1 MNEYLRLLAKLRRG
15 CYEPKS
21 ARSLGAVADGKVFP
35 VGELIAKS
43 GRVQGEGYA
52 VRPRSGF
59 FAQGVTLSAPD
70 NAVVTDIS
78 EREGTIKLRNGDGIA
93 LEVLIGKT
101 QVKWSTAVGC
111 KLRRGD
117 VICTLMR
124 SAAEQNGLNGA
135 FAVLFSAP
143 EQITELHIPSAK
155 RRAGESAA
163 YYRVR

>member
-1 MNEYLRLLAKLRRG
+1 MNEYSRLLAKLRSG
-15 CYEPKS
+15 SYEPKNS
-21 ARSLGAVADGKVFP
+21 RSLGAVADGIVFP
-35 VGELIAKS
+35 VGELFS
-43 GRVQGEGYA
+43 ENGRVRGEGYA
-52 VRPRSGF
+52 VRPKSGLF
-59 FAQGVTLSAPD
+59 VRGVTLSAPD

-93 LEVLIGKT
+93 LEVVVGLT
-101 QVKWSTAVGC
+101 DVKWNTAVGC

-124 SAAEQNGLNGA
+124 SDAEQNELSGA

-155 RRAGESAA
+155 RRAGEAA
-163 YYRVR
+163 AFYRVR